1 MYTEY
6 EGKMERLARILK
18 VVKKIALVA
27 AVVVPVFLLFCF
39 GVGFR
44 YRGLRCDSVV
54 YGTAPN
60 PSSGFSAIGE
70 TTYEYRN
77 ADSDDSE
84 WTTEVPVLPG
94 KYEVRAHSVSFLGVK
109 SDSDSETFQIL
120 PKELKIN
127 LSDIE
132 ISGDP
137 REYDLGEI
145 DYSVAGL
152 QYDDRLELVVIE
164 KEFDASDDYMTYYLD
179 GFVIVHADGSDARD
193 CYRIPVVKKKIIDT
207 RVKITVRAESRTMT
221 YDGDPFAFLHCDEWS
236 IVQGSLKKGHTAE
249 FHCDYA
255 SYDGLGSLQ
264 AVNRIISGKI
274 TDENGNDVTDQYRI
288 TYMEGTL
295 RMERRNIILT
305 SGSAS
310 KEYDGKPLTNPE
322 YTVTGDGL
330 ADGDKLDAKCT
341 GYIVNIGTTPNY
353 ISVTGIQND
362 RYGDV
367 SEYYMITTKTGKLTV
382 LGGQSGD
389 GAGDID
395 GDGSGKDGSPG
406 GLGKGEIVSANED
419 GFNLDMF
426 GEDGTPGFDGMG
438 TKPVKVFSFYAQSNR
453 PYYFK
458 EFSYGNY
465 NGHGFTKTQGEEEYL
480 PWCNYLTGNALIN
493 NGGTRDSVSI
503 RDLALKHPVYPY
515 FMTGDL
521 LKGSVAGSYSCET
534 YFSQGS
540 WWYYLSNDEREAG
553 YRDFVYSA
561 YMDVP
566 EDVASILREL
576 GDAAGLNRDSSNLIE
591 EIAFYIQNSA
601 KYNLKFKQFPQ
612 DQDMVVYFLTS
623 GKEGICQHYAA
634 AATLMYRVYGI
645 PARFVV
651 GFRQDGKPGKWTTV
665 TTNVGHAWVEIY
677 IDGTG
682 WVPVEVTGGGGGIGG
697 LLPGGDEYDDWD
709 SGYMNILVQY
719 DNYTRVYDGKR
730 SGRVELNWH
739 LVSGRLRDGDQIIA
753 PAIVVED
760 EEIYR
765 NVGEHSFDVSNEV
778 RIVDATGK
786 NVTNMYSLAVMEST
800 YRIIQRD
807 LSLLVYAEYSDINY
821 TRELHW
827 LNWDILD
834 GSLAD
839 GHRLEVFV
847 DNSEDGYSGNYGVG
861 IAIGTLGGRQVMAVI
876 RDENGVNVTDNYY
889 ISCEFRGG
897 ELY

>member
-221 YDGDPFAFLHCDEWS
+221 YDGDPFAFLHCDKWS
-236 IVQGSLKKGHTAE
+236 IVQGALKKGHTAE

-295 RMERRNIILT
+295 RMERRNILLM

-330 ADGDKLDAKCT
+330 ADGDNWT
-341 GYIVNIGTTPNY
+341 
-353 ISVTGIQND
+353 QN
-362 RYGDV
+362 
-367 SEYYMITTKTGKLTV
+367 
-382 LGGQSGD
+382 
-389 GAGDID
+389 
-395 GDGSGKDGSPG
+395 
-406 GLGKGEIVSANED
+406 
-419 GFNLDMF
+419 
-426 GEDGTPGFDGMG
+426 
-438 TKPVKVFSFYAQSNR
+438 
-453 PYYFK
+453 
-458 EFSYGNY
+458 
-465 NGHGFTKTQGEEEYL
+465 
-480 PWCNYLTGNALIN
+480 
-493 NGGTRDSVSI
+493 
-503 RDLALKHPVYPY
+503 
-515 FMTGDL
+515 
-521 LKGSVAGSYSCET
+521 
-534 YFSQGS
+534 
-540 WWYYLSNDEREAG
+540 
-553 YRDFVYSA
+553 
-561 YMDVP
+561 VP
-566 EDVASILREL
+566 
-576 GDAAGLNRDSSNLIE
+576 
-591 EIAFYIQNSA
+591 
-601 KYNLKFKQFPQ
+601 
-612 DQDMVVYFLTS
+612 
-623 GKEGICQHYAA
+623 
-634 AATLMYRVYGI
+634 
-645 PARFVV
+645 
-651 GFRQDGKPGKWTTV
+651 
-665 TTNVGHAWVEIY
+665 
-677 IDGTG
+677 
-682 WVPVEVTGGGGGIGG
+682 
-697 LLPGGDEYDDWD
+697 
-709 SGYMNILVQY
+709 
-719 DNYTRVYDGKR
+719 
-730 SGRVELNWH
+730 
-739 LVSGRLRDGDQIIA
+739 
-753 PAIVVED
+753 
-760 EEIYR
+760 
-765 NVGEHSFDVSNEV
+765 
-778 RIVDATGK
+778 
-786 NVTNMYSLAVMEST
+786 
-800 YRIIQRD
+800 
-807 LSLLVYAEYSDINY
+807 
-821 TRELHW
+821 
-827 LNWDILD
+827 DIL
-834 GSLAD
+834 
-839 GHRLEVFV
+839 
-847 DNSEDGYSGNYGVG
+847 
-861 IAIGTLGGRQVMAVI
+861 
-876 RDENGVNVTDNYY
+876 
-889 ISCEFRGG
+889 
-897 ELY
+897 